1 MPDRGFFILSFE
13 LHLNWL
19 CRLFLAAQR
28 SASLRHDD
36 ESQASLINRLLRNY
50 VHYSLY
56 DQADKL
62 VSKTTFPA
70 SAGNPQ
76 FARYHYYLG
85 RIKAVQ
91 LNYTEAHTNL
101 QQAIR
106 RAPPPKTAPGF
117 YQAVHKFFVVVE
129 LLMGDIPE
137 RSLFRHPV
145 LEKALSAYF
154 DIVKGADH
162 CLVYFQLVI
171 SVIFQLCARAPCPNS
186 RPL

>member
-1 MPDRGFFILSFE
+1 V
-13 LHLNWL
+13 
-19 CRLFLAAQR
+19 
-28 SASLRHDD
+28 
-36 ESQASLINRLLRNY
+36 NRLLRSY
-50 VHYSLY
+50 IHYNLY

-62 VSKTTFPA
+62 VSKTEFPA
-70 SAGNPQ
+70 SAGNTQ

-91 LNYTEAHTNL
+91 LDYTEAHTNL

-117 YQAVHKFFVVVE
+117 YQAVHKSFVVVE

-137 RSLFRHPV
+137 RGLFRHPV

-154 DIVKGADH
+154 DIVKGK
-162 CLVYFQLVI
+162 QGKP
-171 SVIFQLCARAPCPNS
+171 SS
-186 RPL
+186 

>member
-1 MPDRGFFILSFE
+1 LCPREAFIASF
-13 LHLNWL
+13 
-19 CRLFLAAQR
+19 RLFLAAQR
-28 SASLRHDD
+28 TASLRHDD
-36 ESQASLINRLLRNY
+36 DTQASLINRLLRSY
-50 VHYSLY
+50 IHYSLY

-76 FARYHYYLG
+76 FTRYHYYLG
-85 RIKAVQ
+85 RIRAVQ
-91 LNYTEAHTNL
+91 LNYSAAHTNL

-106 RAPPPKTAPGF
+106 RAPPAKTAPGF

-154 DIVKGADH
+154 EIVKGNFIVALH
-162 CLVYFQLVI
+162 YNCGFT
-171 SVIFQLCARAPCPNS
+171 
-186 RPL
+186 